1 MDNRA
6 LQPASVDNALAD
18 AGLLEIIGQNTLLGQ
33 REMSELLTGC
43 PAKSSSTA
51 RSTGVPEIIG
61 QNTLAQQRVLT
72 DLLMRQGTCA
82 EPG

>member
-1 MDNRA
+1 VDNRA
-6 LQPASVDNALAD
+6 PQPASVDNALAGV
-18 AGLLEIIGQNTLLGQ
+18 GLLEIIGQNTLLGQ
-33 REMSELLTGC
+33 REMSELLTGW
-43 PAKSSSTA
+43 PAKASSTA